1 MHAHISSAR
10 RCNATVVAVR
20 ERAESPVVL
29 GVGSMG
35 GGANESGLDLLIS
48 YRVFDP
54 DGDQEDLWEDNGIDQ
69 PDHPDYRAGGNL
81 VTSEAQR
88 EDVRAIAAALAP
100 GGLAGTPLPGPAPA
114 AMPS

>member
-1 MHAHISSAR
+1 M
-10 RCNATVVAVR
+10 
-20 ERAESPVVL
+20 
-29 GVGSMG
+29 
-35 GGANESGLDLLIS
+35 
-48 YRVFDP
+48 FDP

-114 AMPS
+114 AMPSAVAPAFGGRTPVDGPRGERVCQYQDTDACNIGKPPSAWAC